1 MAAQTPYSQLTG
13 VLTLYIATYG
23 TAEPDVTT
31 TPGASW
37 LELGCT
43 DGDLTEDHGVADL
56 TKFKDNCHI
65 GSVKAILGEMDP
77 IFTFT
82 LVSLTLENIARI
94 IRSAGAVSTS
104 GTNRILPIKRAYNP
118 TEYAFLA
125 KGASDSPYG
134 DYPGQ
139 LYIPRGVFDG
149 KFSVVRSKT
158 GRPGF
163 ESTFHA
169 LEDDTQTEMNRLG
182 WKTAQAS

>member
-1 MAAQTPYSQLTG
+1 MAAQNPYDQLTG

-23 TAEPDVTT
+23 TAEPAVAS

-56 TKFKDNCHI
+56 TKFYDNCHV
-65 GSVKAILGEMDP
+65 GPVKAVLSQMDP
-77 IFTFT
+77 IFGFS
-82 LVSLTLENIARI
+82 LVSLTLENIARL

-104 GTNRILPIKRAYNP
+104 GSSKILPIKRAYNP

-125 KGASDSPYG
+125 KGPSDSPYG

-158 GRPGF
+158 GRPSIA
-163 ESTFHA
+163 STFHA
-169 LEDDTQTEMNRLG
+169 LEDDAQTEYNRLG